1 MKSKIDKLA
10 RRIREQATGYR
21 EETAQCLSEIVKIPS
36 LSGQEQNVIEAIGN
50 MLEERGFDE
59 VRTDGLGNL
68 IARIGR
74 GDKLLAIDA
83 HIDTVATGDRGQWEF
98 DPFGGEIRDGWVL
111 GRGSA
116 DQKGGAAS
124 MITAGRI
131 LKDLSYSEDLSVY
144 FTFTIEEEDYDGYCW
159 KHLIEE
165 EHLRPDFAV
174 ITEPTSC
181 GVYRGQRGR
190 MELDLSFKGVSS
202 HGSAPERG
210 DNAIYKASRIALKI
224 NELNNQLRGD
234 EFLGKGSVTV
244 TQATSES
251 PSLCAVPDRCKLH
264 LDRRLAW
271 GETRESVVGELT
283 KIIESESL
291 QKHVQI
297 TIPRAEDVSYRGTSF
312 SLEMYFPTWKLPE
325 EHPFVQAGVATYQAI
340 FEESPVVGRWVFST
354 NAVVICGEHDIPTIG
369 FGPGDE
375 PFAHAPNERIQV
387 DHLERASAF
396 YALLPYILSENPI

>member
-1 MKSKIDKLA
+1 MKSKLDEIT
-10 RRIREQATGYR
+10 RQIRQQAKRYR
-21 EETAQCLSEIVKIPS
+21 DETARSLSEIVKIPS
-36 LSGQEQNVIEAIGN
+36 LSGDEQNVIEAIGT
-50 MLEERGFDE
+50 MLDELGFDE
-59 VRTDGLGNL
+59 VRTDGLGSL
-68 IARIGR
+68 VARIGG
-74 GDKLLAIDA
+74 GDKKLAIDA
-83 HIDTVATGDRGQWEF
+83 HIDTVDTGDRGQWEF

-111 GRGSA
+111 GRGA
-116 DQKGGAAS
+116 VDQKGGAAS

-165 EHLRPDFAV
+165 EHLEPDFAV

-181 GVYRGQRGR
+181 GVYRGHRGR

-224 NELNNQLRGD
+224 DELNSQLRG
-234 EFLGKGSVTV
+234 EELLGKGSITV
-244 TQATSES
+244 TQATTQS
-251 PSLCAVPDRCKLH
+251 PSLCAVPDRCDLH

-271 GETRESVVGELT
+271 GETRESVIDEL
-283 KIIESESL
+283 KEIIESESL
-291 QKHVQI
+291 QKDVQI
-297 TIPRAEDVSYRGTSF
+297 AIPRGEDTSYRGTSF

-325 EHPFVQAGVATYQAI
+325 EHPLVQAGVATYKFL
-340 FEESPVVGRWVFST
+340 FEERPNVGRWMFST
-354 NAVVICGEHDIPTIG
+354 NAVAICGEHNIPTIG